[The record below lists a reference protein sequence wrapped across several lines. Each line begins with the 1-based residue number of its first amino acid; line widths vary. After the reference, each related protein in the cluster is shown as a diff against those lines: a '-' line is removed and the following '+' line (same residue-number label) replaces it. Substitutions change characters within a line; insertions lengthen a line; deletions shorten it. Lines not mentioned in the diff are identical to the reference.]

1 MKSTHT
7 PTPWLVRFDEDRFD
21 SKLSVLEVIDG
32 SDASLNHPQGELVLA
47 RVNVSAFAP
56 HMDEPLAN
64 ARLIAA
70 APELLAIIRALL
82 PHAQNEWTRL
92 DDLAHRGHLES
103 ENSAMNLDR
112 WIEHAFE
119 TIDKLEVK

>member
-1 MKSTHT
+1 MKSQHT
-7 PTPWLVRFDEDRFD
+7 PSPWLVRFDEDSFD

-64 ARLIAA
+64 ARLIAT
-70 APELLAIIRALL
+70 APDLLAALEFVSGALSQPVFRNGSSDSASASIMREDAKVILNHIGEIIAK
-82 PHAQNEWTRL
+82 AK
-92 DDLAHRGHLES
+92 G
-103 ENSAMNLDR
+103 
-112 WIEHAFE
+112 
-119 TIDKLEVK
+119 V

>member
-1 MKSTHT
+1 MKTQFT
-7 PTPWLVRFDEDRFD
+7 PAPWLVRFDEDRFD

-64 ARLIAA
+64 AHLIASAPDLLAALNRLIQSL
-70 APELLAIIRALL
+70 PEDSNEYPDGASARQIFDSIRFAREAISKATGGAL
-82 PHAQNEWTRL
+82 
-92 DDLAHRGHLES
+92 
-103 ENSAMNLDR
+103 
-112 WIEHAFE
+112 
-119 TIDKLEVK
+119 

>member
-1 MKSTHT
+1 MKSHT
-7 PTPWLVRFDEDRFD
+7 PGPWLVRFDEDQFD

-64 ARLIAA
+64 ATLIAS
-70 APELLAIIRALL
+70 APEMLEALALIYANAGESPEWIRARIA
-82 PHAQNEWTRL
+82 PVIEKAI
-92 DDLAHRGHLES
+92 GG
-103 ENSAMNLDR
+103 NL
-112 WIEHAFE
+112 
-119 TIDKLEVK
+119 

>member
-7 PTPWLVRFDEDRFD
+7 PSPWLVRFDEDRFD

-32 SDASLNHPQGELVLA
+32 RDESLNHPQGALVLA

-70 APELLAIIRALL
+70 APDLLAAL
-82 PHAQNEWTRL
+82 ERL
-92 DDLAHRGHLES
+92 THPMADDED
-103 ENSAMNLDR
+103 LDYAR
-112 WIEHAFE
+112 
-119 TIDKLEVK
+119 EVIAKAKGQQ

>member
-1 MKSTHT
+1 MKSHT
-7 PTPWLVRFDEDRFD
+7 PGPWLVRFDEDRFD

-64 ARLIAA
+64 ATLIAS
-70 APELLAIIRALL
+70 APEMLEALALIYANAGESPEWIRARIA
-82 PHAQNEWTRL
+82 PV
-92 DDLAHRGHLES
+92 
-103 ENSAMNLDR
+103 
-112 WIEHAFE
+112 IEKA
-119 TIDKLEVK
+119 IGGSL

>member
-1 MKSTHT
+1 MKSQFT
-7 PTPWLVRFDEDRFD
+7 PGPWLVRFDEHRFD

-64 ARLIAA
+64 ARLIAS
-70 APELLAIIRALL
+70 APDLLSAL
-82 PHAQNEWTRL
+82 ERL
-92 DDLAHRGHLES
+92 AHPMADDDDLDYAREIIAKAKGQP
-103 ENSAMNLDR
+103 
-112 WIEHAFE
+112 
-119 TIDKLEVK
+119 